1 MLSVILLQ
9 NILRKI
15 YHSRDWKMKRLQT
28 CRSAILSGASITYI
42 YELYGFRD
50 YSAFFRAFKKEYG
63 ISPKEYRDI
72 SQASL
77 SAQEAAPE

>member
-1 MLSVILLQ
+1 
-9 NILRKI
+9 
-15 YHSRDWKMKRLQT
+15 MKRLQA